1 MKSNCKAWIV
11 AHVLAG
17 SACAFTFPA
26 TAHAGAL
33 DGQIG
38 RNDLAAGEALAGVEH
53 DANRQ
58 LARANAAYAQGDY
71 AEAFRLYRN
80 IAVLGL
86 SEAHYRLG
94 LMYVEGRGT
103 RKNARQAEYW
113 LTLAATEKYPG
124 AAEALASLKIMD
136 ARG

>member
-11 AHVLAG
+11 AHLLAAAACVL
-17 SACAFTFPA
+17 SFPA
-26 TAHAGAL
+26 TAHAGSM
-33 DGQIG
+33 DGQTG
-38 RNDLAAGEALAGVEH
+38 RNELAAGAAVAGVEH
-53 DANRQ
+53 DAGRQ

-86 SEAHYRLG
+86 SEVHYRLG
-94 LMYVEGRGT
+94 LMYVEGQGT

-124 AAEALASLKIMD
+124 AAEALASLKTMD
-136 ARG
+136 TRG

>member
-1 MKSNCKAWIV
+1 MESNCKTWIA
-11 AHVLAG
+11 AHLLAA
-17 SACAFTFPA
+17 ACAIAFPV
-26 TAHAGAL
+26 TAHAGAM
-33 DGQIG
+33 DGQTG
-38 RNDLAAGEALAGVEH
+38 RDDLATGAAISGVEL
-53 DANRQ
+53 DASRQ

-124 AAEALASLKIMD
+124 AAEALASLKTID
-136 ARG
+136 TRG